1 MHIQGHVFGKLSRR
15 SLESSS
21 DRCSTTNRL
30 FIYDPEIRKNFLI
43 DTGADISV
51 IPHSNVNTKKQPQN
65 YKLFAANGSSI
76 NTYGDTIL
84 SPTLGLRRTFNWK
97 FIIADVKHPIIGAD
111 FLQYYGLIVDI
122 KKKKLV
128 DNTTGLNSSC
138 SVINTDFVEIKTM
151 DSSHIYHD
159 LLRRFPEITNPSTT
173 AVKRKHNVQHVIETT
188 GQPVASK
195 ARRLSPEQLEI
206 AKREFDYMM
215 QLGLCRPSKSNW
227 SSPLHMAPK
236 KNGQWRPCGD
246 YRRLNAI
253 TIPDRYPL
261 PHIHDFGY
269 GLSGKTIFSTID
281 LVRAY
286 NQIPVAPEDVP
297 KTAIITP
304 FGLFEFQY
312 MTFGLCN
319 AGQTFQR
326 FIHEVIRGLDFCYAY
341 LDDVLVASNSEEEH
355 LRHLEQLFQR
365 LRDYGVVINLSKCHF
380 GQRKIKFLGHMVNK
394 DGISPLADKVEAI
407 TDFPKPSNVKEV
419 RRFLAMM
426 NFYRRFIP
434 HAAETQ
440 LPLLEYQKG
449 NKKNDKSPIVW
460 NSEAELAFNKCKTD
474 LANAVLLVHPVDGKP
489 ICVMVDASDH
499 AIGGVLQQQS
509 DTGWVPLSFFSRK
522 LSETQKK
529 YSTYDRELLA
539 VYSVIKHYRHM
550 LEGRHFIIFTDHKPL
565 TFAFKQNPEK
575 ASPRQFRQLD
585 FISQFSTDIRHIS
598 GQGNIVADT
607 LSRISTIETPASID
621 YEDLSK
627 SQKNDSELQI
637 LLNDPTTS
645 LVLKAISIDPN
656 KPPIFCDI
664 STKNARPFVPLSFR
678 KAVFDSLHG
687 LSHGGI
693 KVTTRLIQDRF
704 VWPSMKKDIKTWV
717 QKCLQ
722 CQRSK
727 VIRHTQ
733 SDIGTYAKV
742 SERFYHINI
751 DLVGPLPSSNGYTY
765 LLTCIDRFTRWPEA
779 IPLEDMSA
787 RTVAEALYRGWICR
801 FGVPGKISTDQGRQF
816 ESQLFKEL
824 SHLIGSQRIRTTPYH
839 PSANGIIERWH
850 RSLKTSLMCHNNK
863 NWYNILPTVLMGLRS
878 SLREDLDS
886 TPCELVYGSSIRLP
900 SEFLQESTESTPSN
914 EFVQELKARMNM
926 LKPVNIVHKS
936 NRSIFVHKDLE
947 SCTHVFVRNDAIRK
961 PLEQPYSGPYRIIK
975 RTDKVFTL
983 DINGKIKVL
992 SIDRL
997 KPAFMFNDEITEDAK
1012 YVTIPQERVTGNT
1025 QRRTSRIPKRVR
1037 FSRV

>member
-1 MHIQGHVFGKLSRR
+1 MLIHSYSFGKPTRR
-15 SLESSS
+15 SLDVSSG
-21 DRCSTTNRL
+21 RYETTKRL
-30 FIYDPEIRKNFLI
+30 FIYDTQLRTSFLV

-51 IPHSNVNTKKQPQN
+51 VPPSGVKGKKRPQN
-65 YKLFAANGSSI
+65 YTLFAANGTPI
-76 NTYGDTIL
+76 NTFGDIIL

-97 FIIADVKHPIIGAD
+97 FIVADVKHPIIGAD
-111 FLQYYGLIVDI
+111 FLEYYGLLVDI

-128 DNTTGLNSSC
+128 DNTTGIHASC
-138 SVINTDFVEIKTM
+138 SVKNTELNEIKTV
-151 DSSHIYHD
+151 DTTHVYHE
-159 LLRRFPEITNPSTT
+159 LLKRFPDITNPSKT
-173 AVKRKHNVQHVIETT
+173 AVKCKHRVQHVIETT

-269 GLSGKTIFSTID
+269 GLSGKSIFTTID

-326 FIHEVIRGLDFCYAY
+326 FIHEVTRGLDFCYAY
-341 LDDVLVASNSEEEH
+341 LDDVLVASTSEEEH
-355 LRHLEQLFQR
+355 LKHLEQLFQR
-365 LRDYGVVINLSKCHF
+365 LNDYGVVINLSKCHF
-380 GQRKIKFLGHMVNK
+380 GQREIKFLGHTVNK
-394 DGISPLADKVEAI
+394 DGIAPLPDKVEAVVN
-407 TDFPKPSNVKEV
+407 FPKPSNVKEL
-419 RRFLAMM
+419 RRFLAMI

-440 LPLLEYQKG
+440 VPLLQYQKG
-449 NKKNDKSPIVW
+449 NKKNDKSPIKW
-460 NSEAELAFNKCKTD
+460 STEAENAFDKCKAD
-474 LANAVLLVHPVDGKP
+474 LANAVLLVHPVDGQS
-489 ICVMVDASDH
+489 ICVMVDASDQS
-499 AIGGVLQQQS
+499 IGGVLQQRS
-509 DTGWVPLSFFSRK
+509 ETGWLPLSFFSRK
-522 LSETQKK
+522 LTPTQKK

-539 VYSVIKHYRHM
+539 VYSVVKHYRHM

-565 TFAFKQNPEK
+565 TYAFKQTPEK

-598 GQGNIVADT
+598 GQANIVADT
-607 LSRISTIETPASID
+607 LSRISTIESPASID
-621 YEDLSK
+621 YHDLSK
-627 SQKNDSELQI
+627 SQEDDPELLKLI
-637 LLNDPTTS
+637 SDPKSS
-645 LVLKAISIDPN
+645 LIFKSIVIDQSKSPL
-656 KPPIFCDI
+656 FCDI
-664 STKNARPFVPLSFR
+664 STKHVRPFIPLNFR
-678 KAVFDSLHG
+678 RRVFDSLHG

-693 KVTTRLIQDRF
+693 KVTTNLIQTRF
-704 VWPSMKKDIKTWV
+704 VWPNMKKDIKTWV
-717 QKCLQ
+717 QECLE

-727 VIRHTQ
+727 VTRHTH
-733 SDIGTYAKV
+733 SDIGSYSKV

-751 DLVGPLPSSNGYTY
+751 DLVGPLPSFNGYTY

-787 RTVAEALYRGWICR
+787 RTVAEALYRGWISR

-824 SHLIGSQRIRTTPYH
+824 SILLGSQRIRTTPYH
-839 PSANGIIERWH
+839 PSSNGIIERWH
-850 RSLKTSLMCHNNK
+850 RSLKTALMCHNNK
-863 NWYNILPTVLMGLRS
+863 NWYNILPTVLLGLRS
-878 SLREDLDS
+878 SMREDLNS
-886 TPCELVYGSSIRLP
+886 TPAELVYGSAMRLP
-900 SEFLQESTESTPSN
+900 SDFLQESTESTPN
-914 EFVQELKARMNM
+914 DEYVQELKNRMNM
-926 LKPVNIVHKS
+926 LKPVDIIHKT
-936 NRSIFVHKDLE
+936 NRSIFVHKNLE
-947 SCTHVFVRNDAIRK
+947 SCTHVFIRNDTVRK
-961 PLEQPYSGPYRIIK
+961 PLQQPYAGPYRVIK
-975 RTDKVFTL
+975 RTDKLFTL
-983 DINGKIKVL
+983 DVNGRTKTI

-997 KPAFMFNDEITEDAK
+997 KPAFMFNDEITEDAR
-1012 YVTIPQERVTGNT
+1012 YVTVQLESKAQYI
-1025 QRRTSRIPKRVR
+1025 RRSSRIPKMVK